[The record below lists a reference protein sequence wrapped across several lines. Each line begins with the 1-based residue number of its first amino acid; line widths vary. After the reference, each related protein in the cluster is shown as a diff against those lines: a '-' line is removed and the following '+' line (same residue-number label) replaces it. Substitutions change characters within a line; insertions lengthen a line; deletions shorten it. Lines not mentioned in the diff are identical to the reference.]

1 MTKHEDSAKWERYTD
16 DGEFQGEMCPRC
28 SAHLAVHDDRKTC
41 GNCGYTKH
49 Q

>member
-1 MTKHEDSAKWERYTD
+1 
-16 DGEFQGEMCPRC
+16 MCPRC